1 MEEVGGERIGRK
13 IEQESNWERRG
24 ERGRER
30 RWEKEKRGIGGGG
43 WDEEGRE
50 AVWSYLRTSCRERR
64 ECMKDESF
72 FCTRER
78 WNQALPCRR
87 RETQS
92 PKNL

>member
-1 MEEVGGERIGRK
+1 MEVKGLGRNV
-13 IEQESNWERRG
+13 EQESNWERRG

-30 RWEKEKRGIGGGG
+30 KREEEKRRIGGGG
-43 WDEEGRE
+43 WDKEGRE
-50 AVWSYLRTSCRERR
+50 AMCYLRTSCRERR

-87 RETQS
+87 RETQL
-92 PKNL
+92 PENL